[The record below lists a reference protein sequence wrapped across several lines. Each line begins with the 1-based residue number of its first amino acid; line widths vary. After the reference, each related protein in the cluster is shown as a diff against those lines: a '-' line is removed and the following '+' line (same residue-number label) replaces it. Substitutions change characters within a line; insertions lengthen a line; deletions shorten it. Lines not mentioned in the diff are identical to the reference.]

1 VRESTALKINP
12 NGEELES
19 KAASRRFHLKS
30 NMDRTG
36 VLLINIGTPDEA
48 TPEAVGRYL
57 REFLMD
63 EYVLDMP
70 FWKRWPLVNWIIV
83 PRRKHDSAKHY
94 QEIETE
100 DGSVLMFHTKRFAA
114 GLSTELSK
122 RGGDYVVEIGM
133 RYGNPSIASALSKL
147 KAANVDRLVV
157 LPLYPQ
163 YTQSSFV
170 TATVEA
176 KHQARQI
183 GIENQLSFVDPF
195 YDDAGFIK
203 AWAQRVAEHVGDRE
217 LDHVVFTYHG
227 IPTRHIKKM
236 DPSGG
241 HCLGSPDCCA
251 EIGTV
256 NQNCYRAQCFATSR
270 AIAQELGLE
279 ADRYTTCFQSQ
290 FGRDEWIGPSLDD
303 LLGELPGRGL
313 KRVAILSPSFVA
325 DCLETVEEI
334 GIRGREDFMK
344 AGGEEL
350 TLVPCLNS
358 DPAWITA
365 AAGLIS
371 SSQSERIRAKAAGA
385 NERAATG

>member
-1 VRESTALKINP
+1 
-12 NGEELES
+12 
-19 KAASRRFHLKS
+19 
-30 NMDRTG
+30 MDRTG

-70 FWKRWPLVNWIIV
+70 FWKRWFLVNWIIV

-94 QEIETE
+94 QEIQTE
-100 DGSVLMFHTKRFAA
+100 DGSPLMVHTKGFAT
-114 GLSTELSK
+114 GLGAELSK
-122 RGGDYVVEIGM
+122 RDGNYVVEIGM
-133 RYGNPSIASALSKL
+133 RYGNPSISEALSKL
-147 KAANVDRLVV
+147 KASNVNRLVV
-157 LPLYPQ
+157 MPLYPQ

-170 TATVEA
+170 TAIVEA
-176 KHQARQI
+176 KKQARQI

-195 YDDAGFIK
+195 YDDAGFIR
-203 AWAQRVAEHVGDRE
+203 AWAQRVEEQVGDRE
-217 LDHVVFTYHG
+217 LDHVVLTYHG

-251 EIGTV
+251 EIGVV

-270 AIAQELGLE
+270 AIARELGLE
-279 ADRYTTCFQSQ
+279 ADRFTTCFQSQ
-290 FGRDEWIGPSLDD
+290 FGRDEWIGPSLDN
-303 LLGELPGRGL
+303 LLRELPGRGL
-313 KRVAILSPSFVA
+313 KRVAVLSPSFVA

-334 GIRGREDFMK
+334 GIRGREDFK
-344 AGGEEL
+344 EAGGEEL

-365 AAGLIS
+365 AADLIAN
-371 SSQSERIRAKAAGA
+371 SQNDRLRAKAAGA